1 MSSPTRRGFLGTA
14 VAAGSLLASGVS
26 AGGEKVPVQSEPPAP
41 SFARAPNPLSILIL
55 GGTGFIGP
63 NQIRYAMERGHKIS
77 MFNRGRTNPG
87 LFPDVE
93 HLEGDRNG
101 QLDALK
107 GRKWDAVIDN
117 PATLPRWVRD
127 SAQLLKDSA
136 GQYLFISTLSVYADN
151 SVPGMDETAKLIELA
166 DPTIEEVTG
175 ETYGGL
181 KALAEKEAERAFPG
195 RTTIVRPGLIVGA
208 GDKSDRFNYW
218 PVRIARGGEVLA
230 PGNPTDP
237 VQFIDA
243 RDLGEF
249 TIRLVEQKAFGA
261 FNATGPEGP
270 FTMAEMLYGIRAT
283 TTEPT
288 IFTWVPA
295 EFLEAQGVGPWMDMP
310 VWIPPVGE
318 YAGFARRSNARAL
331 EHGLT
336 FRPLAD
342 TAANTLAWYESRPAE
357 ERAKPRA
364 GISAAKEE
372 EVLAAWKE
380 RRAAE

>member
-1 MSSPTRRGFLGTA
+1 MSSPTRRVFLGTA
-14 VAAGSLLASGVS
+14 AAAGTLLATGVGTGS
-26 AGGEKVPVQSEPPAP
+26 AEQQVPSEPPAP
-41 SFARAPNPLSILIL
+41 AFGRAPKPLSILIL

-63 NQIRYAMERGHKIS
+63 NQIRYAVERGHKVS

-101 QLDALK
+101 RLDALE
-107 GRKWDAVIDN
+107 GRRWDAVIDN

-127 SAQLLKDSA
+127 TAQLLKDSA
-136 GQYLFISTLSVYADN
+136 DQYLFISTLSVYADN
-151 SVPGMDETAKLIELA
+151 SVAGMDETAKLIELA

-175 ETYGGL
+175 ESYGGL

-195 RTTIVRPGLIVGA
+195 RATIVRPGLIVGA

-249 TIRLVEQKAFGA
+249 TVRLVEQKAFGA
-261 FNATGPEGP
+261 FNATGPAGP

-283 TTEPT
+283 TTVPT
-288 IFTWVPA
+288 SFTWIPA

-331 EHGLT
+331 RHGLT

-342 TAANTLAWYESRPAE
+342 TAVNTLAWYESRPAE

-364 GISAAKEE
+364 GITAEKER
-372 EVLAAWKE
+372 EVLEAWKKQQGNG
-380 RRAAE
+380 